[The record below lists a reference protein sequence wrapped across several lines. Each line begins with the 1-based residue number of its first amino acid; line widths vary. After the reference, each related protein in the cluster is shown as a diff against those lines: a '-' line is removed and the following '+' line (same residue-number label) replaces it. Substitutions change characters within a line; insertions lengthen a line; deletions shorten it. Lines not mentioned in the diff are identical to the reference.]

1 VLEVDTPRGVA
12 NVMVERP
19 KRRPIALLVLGHGAG
34 GGVDA
39 ADLQAVRRAAL
50 GAGIAVAL
58 VTQPYRVLGRSA
70 PPAAAA
76 LDEAWSVAV
85 AAARKEAGPRLPLVV
100 GGRSLGARVACRT
113 AASLGAVGVLALAFP
128 LHPPGR
134 PDKTRAGE
142 LDVEMPTLVVNGD
155 ADPFGV
161 PHAIGRV
168 RVEVRP
174 GERHELRRDPDGV
187 AEVAVA
193 WLRDL
198 LGTGSLKPANPA

>member
-1 VLEVDTPRGVA
+1 MLEVDTPRGVA
-12 NVMVERP
+12 HVVVERP

-34 GGVDA
+34 GGVDS
-39 ADLQAVRRAAL
+39 ADLQAVRRGAL
-50 GAGIAVAL
+50 GADIAVAL
-58 VTQPYRVLGRSA
+58 VTQPYRVLGRAA

-85 AAARKEAGPRLPLVV
+85 SAAREAAGPRLPLVV

-113 AASLGAVGVLALAFP
+113 AAALGAVGVLALAFP

-142 LDVEMPTLVVNGD
+142 LDADRPTLVVNGD

-161 PHAIGRV
+161 PAPIGRI
-168 RVEVRP
+168 RVEVRA

-198 LGTGSLKPANPA
+198 LGVKSLKPANPA